1 MIISAASQQT
11 FCSAGENQDLFPG
24 SSAARN
30 TTGRDISAGRQRSQQ
45 SWLRKYF
52 SHFNAENIFLKI
64 FCKIFDCSDCGVV
77 NRPESPGWPLACDLC
92 VCLYMGTGLGDVII
106 ISACYQTTIR
116 ISTLYWDQFSYG
128 TCPSL
133 SHTNVIWSFL
143 HHLGQVWEWNQL
155 SLCNSLSLSLT
166 HFAPLN
172 KIGDDTIEYLGPGPP
187 VTARPAR
194 NGW

>member
-1 MIISAASQQT
+1 M
-11 FCSAGENQDLFPG
+11 L
-24 SSAARN
+24 
-30 TTGRDISAGRQRSQQ
+30 
-45 SWLRKYF
+45 
-52 SHFNAENIFLKI
+52 
-64 FCKIFDCSDCGVV
+64 KIFDCSGCVV
-77 NRPESPGWPLACDLC
+77 SYRPYSQPGSPLACDPC

-155 SLCNSLSLSLT
+155 SLCNSLSLSLSLT
-166 HFAPLN
+166 SRLSIRLVTIQLN
-172 KIGDDTIEYLGPGPP
+172 IWGRGHQSPQGQQEMVGNVTPDFFSLKIDFLDEFS
-187 VTARPAR
+187 
-194 NGW
+194 NGE